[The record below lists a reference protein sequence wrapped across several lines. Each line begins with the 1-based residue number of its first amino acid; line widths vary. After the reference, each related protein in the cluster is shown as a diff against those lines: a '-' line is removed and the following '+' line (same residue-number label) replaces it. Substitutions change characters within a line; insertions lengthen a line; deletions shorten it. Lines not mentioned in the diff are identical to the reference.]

1 MSALTLFR
9 QKGPKSNAALTSL
22 DTFTQQL
29 RTHIDGAGG
38 TFKDPSLGSAAVS
51 MESFTE
57 TVAGQMSDVLQEL
70 NVALESVLGEVGMK
84 LASKHDEKDP
94 YNKFGITQVQ
104 MDSAMAAGMMAT
116 NVEAFL
122 GANYAA
128 ESMRIQ
134 PDDKFRTTKVMDV
147 FVSDGVDN
155 GKRLALEAYDE
166 KDNKNA
172 MVYSVAYNMQAAKQ
186 DAFAEMFFPTIIVTP
201 DQVGFTMS
209 IRLINVYNEV
219 RRDISGKPS
228 NNFNK
233 RNIVQAVIDPTILRN
248 DTTRIYPVVRPESEA
263 VFVDEALVAP
273 RNITLDDGQVIT
285 TAPLKM
291 QTELSLLAVSQTDA
305 LLQTGIMDSTDA
317 IDTALG
323 LDALYLQLGSG
334 GSAEVVK
341 FNTRRL
347 PLATFNYAPQG
358 NYRTMLL
365 NFSTTSLLVQGTTTK
380 VDGSASTLLA
390 PLATNNVQVRLGT
403 YVSGQVNCELGDTSL
418 MSSQVRVVSVRNADG
433 EALDLTS
440 GVGATIA
447 AIFAGAQFI
456 GYDLEARRTNSN
468 RRERG
473 QLLDTTFYNQV
484 YAVPLRAPITIPRP
498 LTVGDAN
505 DSSDLAAL
513 ITATHVRTTNAAI
526 DELLNAANVLEAYVS
541 NLDPLG
547 TVPDVLGVTRFLVKP
562 FFERKTIDVA
572 AVINNL
578 KTSERPMDLSAVI
591 VGYLRD
597 VVYRMYTASGYK
609 AAADALAGG
618 VGPVP
623 TVIIGTDPT
632 IARWIN
638 VEGDLRTLGGSFN
651 VRIESTLNENMA
663 GKIVVSFGEFGTGK
677 EGVPNPMHFGNM
689 AWKPELTLVL
699 PLHRNGA
706 NSKELTV
713 QPSFLHVV
721 NLPVMAMF
729 DVINLSAAATDKISI
744 DFNNVTPAP

>member
-9 QKGPKSNAALTSL
+9 HKAPKATPSMTAL
-22 DTFTQQL
+22 DDFAKQL
-29 RTHIDGAGG
+29 RDHIDGAGS
-38 TFKDPSLGSAAVS
+38 TFKDPSLGKAAVS
-51 MESFTE
+51 MESFND
-57 TVAGQMSDVLQEL
+57 DVTNRMTDTLQEL
-70 NVALESVLGEVGMK
+70 NTALESVLDSIGMQ
-84 LASKHDEKDP
+84 LASSNDEKDP
-94 YNKFGITQVQ
+94 YHKFGVTKTQIEAAQ
-104 MDSAMAAGMMAT
+104 AAGIMAM
-116 NVEAFL
+116 NIEATL
-122 GANYAA
+122 GASYAA

-134 PDDKFRTTKVMDV
+134 PDTPFRTTKVMDV
-147 FVSDGVDN
+147 FAPDQVSAD
-155 GKRLALEAYDE
+155 KRLALEAYDE

-186 DAFAEMFFPTIIVTP
+186 DAFAEMFFPTIVVTP

-228 NNFNK
+228 QNFNK

-248 DTTRIYPVVRPESEA
+248 DTTRMYPVVRPESA
-263 VFVDEALVAP
+263 NMFVAASDVAP

-285 TAPLKM
+285 TAPLAM
-291 QTELSLLAVSQTDA
+291 QTELSLIAISQTDA

-317 IDTALG
+317 IDTAIG
-323 LDALYLQLGSG
+323 LDNLYLKLSG
-334 GSAEVVK
+334 TVGGTPTTEVIK
-341 FNTRRL
+341 FATRRL

-365 NFSTTSLLVQGTTTK
+365 NFSTTSLLVNGSTTK
-380 VDGSASTLLA
+380 VDGSASQLLTLLE
-390 PLATNNVQVRLGT
+390 TGNYNVRLGV
-403 YVSGQVNCELGDTSL
+403 YVSGQVNCELGDTNIMASKV
-418 MSSQVRVVSVRNADG
+418 SVQSVRNAAG
-433 EALDLTS
+433 ELLDLTT
-440 GVGATIA
+440 GDGATIA
-447 AIFAGAQFI
+447 ALFGNSSMI

-498 LTVGDAN
+498 LTIGDAN

-547 TVPDVLGVTRFLVKP
+547 TVPDVLGVTRFLVTP

-578 KTSERPMDLSAVI
+578 TSENRPTDLSAVI
-591 VGYLRD
+591 VNYLRD
-597 VVYRMYTASGYK
+597 TVYRMYTASGYK

-618 VGPVP
+618 IGPVP

-632 IARWIN
+632 IARYIN
-638 VEGDLRTLGGSFN
+638 VTGDLRTLGGSFN
-651 VRIESTLNENMA
+651 VRVESTLNQNMA

-729 DVINLSAAATDKISI
+729 DVVNLSAAATDKIAV
-744 DFNNVTPAP
+744 DMHTV

>member
-1 MSALTLFR
+1 MSALNLFR
-9 QKGPKSNAALTSL
+9 QKGPKTQAALTSL
-22 DTFTQQL
+22 DQFTSQL
-29 RTHIDGAGG
+29 RTSIEGAGG
-38 TFKDPSLGSAAVS
+38 TFTDRTLGQAAVS
-51 MESFTE
+51 MENFSD
-57 TVAGQMSDVLQEL
+57 TVAGQMNDVLQEL
-70 NVALESVLGEVGMK
+70 DVALESVLGQVGMS
-84 LASKHDEKDP
+84 LAVKGDEKDP
-94 YNKFGITQVQ
+94 YSKYGITRTQL
-104 MDSAMAAGMMAT
+104 DSALAAGIMAS
-116 NVEAFL
+116 NVEATL
-122 GANYAA
+122 GASYAA
-128 ESMRIQ
+128 ESIRLQ
-134 PDDKFRTTKVMDV
+134 PDNNFRTSKLMDV
-147 FVSDGVDN
+147 FVSDGVE
-155 GKRLALEAYDE
+155 KRLALEAYDE
-166 KDNKNA
+166 KDNRNA

-219 RRDISGKPS
+219 RRDISGAPS
-228 NNFNK
+228 KNFGK
-233 RNIVQAVIDPTILRN
+233 RNIVQAVIDPSILRN

-263 VFVDEALVAP
+263 YFVAPGAVAP
-273 RNITLDDGQVIT
+273 RNITLDDGQVIS
-285 TAPLKM
+285 TAPLAM
-291 QTELSLLAVSQTDA
+291 QTDLSLLAIAQSDA
-305 LLQTGIMDSTDA
+305 LLQTGILDSTDA
-317 IDTALG
+317 IDTAIG
-323 LDALYLQLGSG
+323 LDNLYLQLGTG
-334 GSAEVVK
+334 GTAEVIK
-341 FNTRRL
+341 FPTRRL

-365 NFSTTSLLVQGTTTK
+365 NFSTTSLLVGTATTK
-380 VDGSASTLLA
+380 VDGSASTLLQ
-390 PLATNNVQVRLGT
+390 PIITGNYQVRLGV
-403 YVSGQVNCELGDTSL
+403 YVSGQVNCELGDTNIMASKL
-418 MSSQVRVVSVRNADG
+418 SVQSIRNSDG
-433 EALDLTS
+433 EALDLTT
-440 GVGATIA
+440 GTGASLV

-562 FFERKTIDVA
+562 FFERTEIDVA

-578 KTSERPMDLSAVI
+578 KSSDRPMDLSAVI
-591 VGYLRD
+591 VNYIRD
-597 VVYRMYTASGYK
+597 VVYRGYTASGYK

-632 IARWIN
+632 IARYIN
-638 VEGDLRTLGGSFN
+638 IEGDLRTLGGSFN
-651 VRIESTLNENMA
+651 VRIESTLNQNMA
-663 GKIVVSFGEFGTGK
+663 GKIVISFGEFGTGK

-721 NLPVMAMF
+721 NLPIMMMF
-729 DVINLSAAATDKISI
+729 DVINLSAAATSKIAI
-744 DFNNVTPAP
+744 DYNNVTPVTP

>member
-9 QKGPKSNAALTSL
+9 NKAPKTQAALTAL
-22 DTFTQQL
+22 DTFISGL
-29 RTHIDGAGG
+29 NNEIRGAGG
-38 TFKDPSLGSAAVS
+38 RFLDSSIGAAAVS
-51 MESFTE
+51 MESYQGDIAE
-57 TVAGQMSDVLQEL
+57 QVNDVVDGLE
-70 NVALESVLGEVGMK
+70 VALESILGSMDMHR
-84 LASKHDEKDP
+84 ASKEHPD
-94 YNKFGITQVQ
+94 GISNVQ
-104 MDSAMAAGMMAT
+104 FEAAVAAGIMAS
-116 NVEAFL
+116 NVEASL
-122 GANYAA
+122 QTSYAA
-128 ESMRIQ
+128 ESLRV
-134 PDDKFRTTKVMDV
+134 PADTDFRKTKIMNVH
-147 FVSDGVDN
+147 VSDGVN
-155 GKRLALEAYDE
+155 KRLALEAYDE

-209 IRLINVYNEV
+209 IRLINVLNEV
-219 RRDISGKPS
+219 RRDISGAKS

-233 RNIVQAVIDPTILRN
+233 KNIVQAVIDPTILRN
-248 DTTRIYPVVRPESEA
+248 DTTRIYPVVRPESQSN
-263 VFVDEALVAP
+263 FVPAALVAP
-273 RNITLDDGQVIT
+273 RNITLDDGQVVT
-285 TAPLKM
+285 TAPLAM
-291 QTELSLLAVSQTDA
+291 QAELSLLGISQTDA
-305 LLQTGIMDSTDA
+305 LLQTGILDSTDA
-317 IDTALG
+317 IDTAIG
-323 LDALYLQLGSG
+323 LDNLYLQVGTGS
-334 GSAEVVK
+334 SAEVFK
-341 FNTRRL
+341 FATRRL

-365 NFSTTSLLVQGTTTK
+365 NFSTQSLKLDGNSTK
-380 VDGSASTLLA
+380 VDGSTSTELALLK
-390 PLATNNVQVRLGT
+390 TGNYTVRLGV

-418 MSSQVRVVSVRNADG
+418 MASKVSVVSVRNAAG
-433 EALDLTS
+433 EAIDLTT
-440 GVGATIA
+440 GDGATISA
-447 AIFAGAQFI
+447 LFASAQFI

-498 LTVGDAN
+498 LTIGDAN

-526 DELLNAANVLEAYVS
+526 DTLLEAANVLEAYGT
-541 NLDPLG
+541 NLDPLQ
-547 TVPDVLGVTRFLVKP
+547 TVPDILGVTRFLVKP
-562 FFERKTIDVA
+562 FFERTTIDVA

-578 KTSERPMDLSAVI
+578 KSSDRPMDLSAVI
-591 VGYLRD
+591 VNYLRD

-618 VGPVP
+618 IGPVP

-632 IARWIN
+632 IARYIN
-638 VEGDLRTLGGSFN
+638 VTGDLRTLGGSFN
-651 VRIESTLNENMA
+651 VRIESTLNTNMA

-721 NLPVMAMF
+721 NLPIMAVF
-729 DVINLSAAATDKISI
+729 DVVNLSAAATDKIAV
-744 DFNNVTPAP
+744 DFHTV